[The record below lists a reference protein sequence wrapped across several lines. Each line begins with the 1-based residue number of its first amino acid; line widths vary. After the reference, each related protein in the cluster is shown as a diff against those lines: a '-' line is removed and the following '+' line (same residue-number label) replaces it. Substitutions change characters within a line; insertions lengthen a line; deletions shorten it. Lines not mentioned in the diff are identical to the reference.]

1 MFFFYKIKLKTES
14 KKVPDISD
22 LCQSVIKDEA
32 RDEAVSRR
40 YLMGANQGESNC
52 SHSRFPKAN
61 YCHPSLQSCVYLE
74 TYLAGTVSTLH
85 SRHSCNTTHSAHRKW
100 GLRSKIVFANF
111 NHFK

>member
-1 MFFFYKIKLKTES
+1 MTSTKKTES
-14 KKVPDISD
+14 RKVPDISD

-61 YCHPSLQSCVYLE
+61 YCHPSLQSCVYLG
-74 TYLAGTVSTLH
+74 TCLAGTISTLP
-85 SRHSCNTTHSAHRKW
+85 SRRHSCNTAQSAHRK
-100 GLRSKIVFANF
+100 
-111 NHFK
+111 